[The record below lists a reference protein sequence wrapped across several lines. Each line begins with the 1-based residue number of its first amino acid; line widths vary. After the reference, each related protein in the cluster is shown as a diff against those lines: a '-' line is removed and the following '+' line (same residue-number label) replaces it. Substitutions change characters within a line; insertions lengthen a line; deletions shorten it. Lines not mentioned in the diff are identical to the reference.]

1 MLILQADDNI
11 AIQIALIDEFPT
23 GVMGFGEHPTDV
35 GIEEATGGGVGIV
48 YGYGI
53 IRVAVTQGVE
63 AQVGIIIYAGTCT
76 DQ

>member
-1 MLILQADDNI
+1 MLNLQADDNI

-35 GIEEATGGGVGIV
+35 GIEEATGSGVGIV
-48 YGYGI
+48 YGI

-63 AQVGIIIYAGTCT
+63 AQAGIIIYAGTCT
-76 DQ
+76 DR